1 MSRVRPWATVT
12 AAVVALLAAAV
23 VTLALTAAPASAF
36 SQWQHDGA
44 IGCASCHSQ
53 GTPTDATC
61 QNCHAGY
68 QSYPGDT
75 CWTCHYPG
83 QDTTPYWTT
92 SPTPSPTGSPTAT
105 PTESPTATPTPTP
118 TETTSACSQECHL
131 WNSAQKEYTV
141 PIHAR
146 RQPAPRVDQRLP

>member
-1 MSRVRPWATVT
+1 MSSVRPWAIVT

-23 VTLALTAAPASAF
+23 VALALTAAPASAF

-61 QNCHAGY
+61 QNCHTGF

-83 QDTTPYWTT
+83 QDTTSYWTT
-92 SPTPSPTGSPTAT
+92 SPTPTASPTRVDNGDAHPDAHGDDFSLQPGMSPLELGAEGVRR
-105 PTESPTATPTPTP
+105 P
-118 TETTSACSQECHL
+118 
-131 WNSAQKEYTV
+131 V
-141 PIHAR
+141 HAR
-146 RQPAPRVDQRLP
+146 HEPAPRVDQRLP